1 MNSEHMRSDRPSS
14 ERASL
19 LLEELTLE
27 EKCAQLVG
35 IWPWELI
42 TPDGGHASGAEHL
55 RQAPPGHVS
64 GLSADDA
71 TKQAELVGAVQRIL
85 VEHTRAGIPALIHAE
100 ALNGFVVGGHCV
112 FPTPTGLA
120 STWSPELVE
129 KMSAVIRSQMLHAG
143 VRHALSPVL
152 DVAVDP
158 RWGRVHE
165 TYGEDP
171 YLVAAMGVS
180 FVRGIRGD
188 HLRDGIVATAK
199 HFLAYGLPESGLNLS
214 AAELGSRRLRDTYA
228 YPFEAAIQLADLR
241 SVMNSYA
248 DVDSVPV
255 GASRALLTEL
265 LRNTLGFQGFVTS
278 DYTTTQHLVQR
289 QKVAADAAEAG
300 RLALTAGLDVE
311 LPTEFAF
318 GSVLAEE
325 VRKGT
330 VAIEDVDVAVERVLR
345 AKFDLGLFEN
355 PYPRE
360 QIDLDATNCV
370 GDDLSRELARRAVV
384 LLTNDGVLPLQAGT
398 RLAVVGPHAAAA
410 TYQFPTYTYPAYRE
424 MVTRMSQGE
433 LGNAVGVDVANATW
447 HAALF
452 PREDVEELVRRRHGA
467 TALADEL
474 VAHGNVVG
482 VATGAPLTGGPDAE
496 ELRRAE
502 EAAAHADVLILAL
515 GGASLWFNGPRT
527 EGEGSDSV
535 DIALPPGQVALA
547 KAMAALGKPLV
558 VVLFQGRGYA
568 LPPAVLDA
576 SAVVVAPFGGPH
588 GPRAVGEVLLGEVNP
603 SGKLPYSIPRHSGQ
617 VPIYHYMRNGSG
629 QHQALPPSVDHH
641 YLDLPA
647 TPAFAFGHGLS
658 YTEFELD
665 DLRHDTV
672 VQVDG
677 SLRVSTRVRNTG
689 TRAGDVVV
697 QLYAQMR
704 STGVTR
710 PSQQLVGFARA
721 ALDPGAA
728 AVVKFQVEASQLGC
742 TGIDGHFSVA
752 ASRSSLFVGFHS
764 TDRALSGEFE
774 IVGDALRLSSA
785 QRAFLSTSEVVDV
798 STASQAG

>member
-1 MNSEHMRSDRPSS
+1 MNSDHLSPHRSSS

-19 LLEELTLE
+19 LLAELTLE

-35 IWPWELI
+35 IWPWDLI
-42 TPDGGHASGAEHL
+42 TPDGRRLTGADDLL
-55 RQAPPGHVS
+55 RRTPPGHVS
-64 GLSADDA
+64 GLIVDDA
-71 TKQAELVGAVQRIL
+71 KTQADLVGAVQKIL
-85 VEHTRAGIPALIHAE
+85 VNETRAGIPALVHAE
-100 ALNGFVVGGHCV
+100 ALNGFVAGGHCV

-129 KMSAVIRSQMLHAG
+129 QMTTLIRSQMLRAG

-171 YLVAAMGVS
+171 YLVAAMGVG
-180 FVRGIRGD
+180 FVRGLQGQD
-188 HLRDGIVATAK
+188 LRDGIVATAK

-214 AAELGSRRLRDTYA
+214 PAELGSRRLRDTYA

-255 GASRALLTEL
+255 GANRAVLTDL
-265 LRNTLGFQGFVTS
+265 LRDTLGFKGFVTS
-278 DYTTTQHLVQR
+278 DYTTTQHLVER

-300 RLALTAGLDVE
+300 RLALAAGLDVE

-318 GSVLAEE
+318 GSVLAEQ
-325 VRKGT
+325 VRTGA
-330 VAIEDVDVAVERVLR
+330 VRGEDVDVAVERVLR

-360 QIDLDATNCV
+360 HIDLDATNRR

-384 LLTNDGVLPLQAGT
+384 LLSNDGLLPLTADT
-398 RLAVVGPHAAAA
+398 AVAVVGPHATAAA
-410 TYQFPTYTYPAYRE
+410 YQFPTYTYPAYRA

-433 LGNAVGVDVANATW
+433 LGNAVGVDTANAAW
-447 HAALF
+447 HQALF
-452 PREDVEELVRRRHGA
+452 PPEDVEELVRRRHGA
-467 TALADEL
+467 TALADDL
-474 VAHGNVVG
+474 RGRCHVVG
-482 VATGAPLTGGPDAE
+482 VADGAPLTGDADSA

-502 EAAAHADVLILAL
+502 EAAAGADVVVLAL
-515 GGASLWFNGPRT
+515 GGSSLWFNGPRT

-535 DIALPPGQVALA
+535 DVSLPPGQVALA
-547 KAMAALGKPLV
+547 KAMVALGKPVV

-568 LPPAVLDA
+568 LPPEVLSA
-576 SAVVVAPFGGPH
+576 SAVVVAPYGGPH
-588 GPRAVGEVLLGEVNP
+588 GPRAVAEVLLGEVNP

-617 VPIYHYMRNGSG
+617 VPVYHHKRNGSG
-629 QHQALPPSVDHH
+629 QYQALPPAVDHH

-647 TPAFAFGHGLS
+647 TPAFPFGHGLS
-658 YTEFELD
+658 YTDFELQ
-665 DLRHDTV
+665 DLQYDAV

-677 SLRVSTRVRNTG
+677 SLRVSAQVIHTG
-689 TRAGDVVV
+689 ARAGDVVV
-697 QLYAQMR
+697 QLYAQLR

-710 PSQQLVGFARA
+710 PAQQLLGFARA
-721 ALDPGAA
+721 ALEPGAA
-728 AVVKFQVEASQLGC
+728 STVTFHVDASLLGC
-742 TGIDGHFSVA
+742 TGLDGKFA
-752 ASRSSLFVGFHS
+752 IGPGRASLFVGLHS
-764 TDRALSGEFE
+764 DDRALSGDFE
-774 IVGDALRLSSA
+774 IVGSTRRLSSE
-785 QRAFLSTSEVVDV
+785 QRSFLSTSDV
-798 STASQAG
+798 LDLAR